1 MNYFLYANIIVVLFV
16 ACALLELVNYNLTGF
31 SNNGRFP
38 VMLTT
43 SKKLLKFAVYTF
55 LGIFCVIYFAMFW
68 FVLVWTILAAV
79 LNPNRFLPYAAAA
92 MTLFTTIGI
101 RYIQLKLRYLNMK
114 KNFDRLIEEKINLV
128 VEQSVSKL
136 RRIN

>member
-1 MNYFLYANIIVVLFV
+1 M
-16 ACALLELVNYNLTGF
+16 LELVAFNLTGF

-38 VMLTT
+38 VKLTLP
-43 SKKLLKFAVYTF
+43 KRILKFIVYALLAF
-55 LGIFCVIYFAMFW
+55 LSIMYFAMFW

-101 RYIQLKLRYLNMK
+101 RYLQLKLRYFNMI
-114 KNFDRLIEEKINLV
+114 KNIDRIIEDKIKLV
-128 VEQSVSKL
+128 VEQSVAKL
-136 RRIN
+136 RRITNMKQSLELQPESNEMF

>member
-1 MNYFLYANIIVVLFV
+1 MYIANRLDPWWNHVPYLEYFLYANFIVVVFV
-16 ACALLELVNYNLTGF
+16 ASTLVELVAYNLTGF

-38 VMLTT
+38 VKLTLP
-43 SKKLLKFAVYTF
+43 KRILKGLVYT
-55 LGIFCVIYFAMFW
+55 LLAIFCILYFAMFW

-101 RYIQLKLRYLNMK
+101 RYL
-114 KNFDRLIEEKINLV
+114 
-128 VEQSVSKL
+128 
-136 RRIN
+136 